1 MTFYV
6 QTWDEYYTQILTL
19 GVVSG
24 PVEGILALCTVY
36 AFTAYMG
43 GGSFWHQSML
53 STVGVSKPSF
63 LPSTIYNMPFTQWYL
78 VYGAVVLLFATG
90 SSIMHVMQVRR
101 ERGQDPFQ
109 PLYGLLP
116 LAAIWTLTP
125 AYLYL
130 QPAILENFAIPF
142 GLFVTLVNAYSVGR
156 IIVGHLTQTSFPY
169 QNVLL
174 YPLVLGV
181 LDSAGAQIGLWS
193 TPVLGNGVGQ
203 VAFIFVCLGL
213 AVGVYGSFVVC
224 FLSSDPIARDNA
236 DSLQFDVITTICD
249 YIDIWCLTIKYPFT
263 EETEHKNGVSKKT
276 K

>member
-19 GVVSG
+19 GFVSG

-36 AFTAYMG
+36 GFTAYMG

-53 STVGVSKPSF
+53 ATIGVPKPSF
-63 LPSTIYNMPFTQWYL
+63 LPNLLYDMPFTQGYL
-78 VYGAVVLLFATG
+78 VYGAFVLFFATG

-116 LAAIWTLTP
+116 LVAIWTLTP

-130 QPAILENFAIPF
+130 QPAILENFTIPF

-169 QNVLL
+169 HNVLL
-174 YPLVLGV
+174 YPLALGV
-181 LDSAGAQIGLWS
+181 LDSAGALIGLWS

-203 VAFIFVCLGL
+203 VAFTFVCLGL

-224 FLSSDPIARDNA
+224 FRFLFLWLRDHA
-236 DSLQFDVITTICD
+236 DSPQFDVITTICD